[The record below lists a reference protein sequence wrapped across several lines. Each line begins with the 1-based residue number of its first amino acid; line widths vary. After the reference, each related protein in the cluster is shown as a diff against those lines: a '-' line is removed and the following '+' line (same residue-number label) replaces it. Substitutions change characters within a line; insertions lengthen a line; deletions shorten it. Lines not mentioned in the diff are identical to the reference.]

1 MHKKLGSKLVRDIIS
16 VPDSNQ
22 SLVDSRPASRDLAKR
37 DKLSV
42 VKGFTLLEVMV
53 VTTILATLATTTLVT
68 LNPTELLAQM
78 RDSQRITII
87 GMLRDAISLLVADA
101 PTTNL
106 GDTTRVHISL
116 PSNDPNCTDIVGLPA
131 LPSGM
136 FYRCVTAANLTR
148 IDGQGWIPLN
158 FNNIVGGSPFTVL
171 PTDITNTPALFYSY
185 IPSPGGRATLTA
197 RIESIRQ
204 RTLHPTEIFTTH
216 FTAAVDRPPLGAG
229 QVTVPLGSIGAPSY
243 SFVGDLNT
251 GFFSPVADTI
261 GFSTFGV
268 ERMRIDNTGFVGI
281 GTTTPGQRLTV
292 AGVIHSTTGGFMFP
306 DGTTQITA
314 GGAGGG
320 GTLPPGTLAGQ
331 TLRWITTPNGWV
343 ATSNLFNDGTNVGIG
358 TTSPGAQLHIADILT
373 AGGKNLLIGDDAF
386 LTDID
391 VANTLGIHG
400 NQDATIASMR
410 LGSGGGTISGSA
422 GNIGIATTSP
432 LSRVQIQGHGT
443 TTAGALNVTA
453 SDGASRFFVRDDGN
467 VGIGTTDPT
476 TRLDIE
482 GQIRIRGGSPAAGR
496 VLTSDA
502 TGLATWTV
510 PAGGLPVGTTSQTL
524 RHDGTNWVANS
535 NIFNTGTNVGI
546 GTITPQA
553 RLDIMQSGAF
563 NITTPGTVR
572 YGLHLTPQNATPDT
586 AVGIT
591 FGAGDS
597 GAGQTA
603 QAGIYSQFSGA
614 YGTRL
619 HFATTNAYVTGAM
632 TRMTIDSNGNVGIG
646 TATPVVRL
654 HVVGGIRFDGNLNMN
669 GNNIVGVNKLS
680 AATLDPLFRINGVNY
695 ATFAPAMVGGV
706 KEEIVDRAI
715 LDKVDPIYCFSLT
728 THCYKTTIDFTEAAE
743 GTDRWVWYQVV
754 DFASEN
760 IEIFAT
766 PQKFPVPIAYEVGEG
781 KVTFRASANFAT
793 DREVP
798 TSINFNFR
806 LIARRFDW
814 REHPTLSPD
823 QETIPV
829 LNLDA
834 IRDNN

>member
-535 NIFNTGTNVGI
+535 NIFNDGTNVGI
-546 GTITPQA
+546 GMTAPA
-553 RLDIMQSGAF
+553 ERLDVAG
-563 NITTPGTVR
+563 NVR
-572 YGLHLTPQNATPDT
+572 
-586 AVGIT
+586 AVDVRW
-591 FGAGDS
+591 GAGGSRGIHLAD
-597 GAGQTA
+597 GFDLNNLTDAGWYDVNNA
-603 QAGIYSQFSGA
+603 ANRPPVA
-614 YGTRL
+614 YGWTRVMVTRGHSPMWVHQQASDL
-619 HFATTNAYVTGAM
+619 HRDRMWHRRSWYAGGGVRAWGPWQEIWDAEGEATFT
-632 TRMTIDSNGNVGIG
+632 GNVGIG
-646 TATPVVRL
+646 TTAPGARLEVAGNIIAAPPTASNHVATRGWVEAA
-654 HVVGGIRFDGNLNMN
+654 IAASNLLP
-669 GNNIVGVNKLS
+669 GDLCPGQIEG
-680 AATLDPLFRINGVNY
+680 A
-695 ATFAPAMVGGV
+695 
-706 KEEIVDRAI
+706 DRAVASI
-715 LDKVDPIYCFSLT
+715 AFAITTCRNLGSSWRLPSFGELSCFVGSPNVSLVPLWTRTPANYTNTYWTLSLT
-728 THCYKTTIDFTEAAE
+728 AGSSDF
-743 GTDRWVWYQVV
+743 G
-754 DFASEN
+754 
-760 IEIFAT
+760 FAT
-766 PQKFPVPIAYEVGEG
+766 ATNP
-781 KVTFRASANFAT
+781 FRCV
-793 DREVP
+793 R
-798 TSINFNFR
+798 
-806 LIARRFDW
+806 
-814 REHPTLSPD
+814 
-823 QETIPV
+823 
-829 LNLDA
+829 
-834 IRDNN
+834 